1 MMKAMYGKAAG
12 VLVALLMLGL
22 AGCGESEQP
31 RQSLEPVGFHAD
43 DECHVCG
50 MVVLDFPGA
59 KGQAVEKGSVK
70 NFCST
75 GEMIGWWLQPEN
87 RVLDAR
93 LYVHDMA
100 HGSWEHPDDDYLI
113 DAKTAWYVA
122 GTQLKGAMGAVLVSF
137 ADEAA
142 ARKLADEH
150 GGRVLRFEEID
161 QAVLQEASG
170 VEHMS
175 HEEHMEHM
183 QQMERMGHEA
193 PDHEHDHAGH

>member
-1 MMKAMYGKAAG
+1 MMK
-12 VLVALLMLGL
+12 VLYSALAALLMLGL
-22 AGCGESEQP
+22 AGCSESEQP
-31 RQSLEPVGFHAD
+31 QQSLDPVGFHAD

-50 MVVLDFPGA
+50 MVVLDFPGG

-87 RVLDAR
+87 QVLDAK

-100 HGSWEHPDDDYLI
+100 HGTWEQPDDAHLI
-113 DAKTAWYVA
+113 DAKSAWYVA
-122 GTQLKGAMGAVLVSF
+122 GTQLKGAMGAVLASF

-142 ARKLADEH
+142 AQQLATEQ

-161 QAVLQEASG
+161 QAVLQASSG
-170 VEHMS
+170 
-175 HEEHMEHM
+175 MEHM
-183 QQMERMGHEA
+183 DHGDHLENMKHMEQMGHEM
-193 PDHEHDHAGH
+193 PDHEQDHAGH